1 MLCYVMIAAQQQQQ
15 GNGESIR
22 LAQFACHSAV
32 LAARSKLLC
41 NLIERRRRCQEP
53 SADPGSSG
61 SATANTEIILDDTV
75 VSHKYADLL
84 LKIMYQ
90 VCSARRLLPIVL
102 ALAHCN

>member
-1 MLCYVMIAAQQQQQ
+1 MLCYVMIVAQQQQQ

-61 SATANTEIILDDTV
+61 SAPANTEIILDDIV

-90 VCSARRLLPIVL
+90 VCSASVVMYYQ
-102 ALAHCN
+102 